1 MGDDSLFMSSEELRI
16 ETKVTFF
23 FFGSY
28 SFCSLV
34 ATLLSSFDVSF
45 LKTGTEYCNSSFDVW
60 RSKGTGRLGSAVLY
74 IVGAGGEGFDEVL
87 L

>member
-1 MGDDSLFMSSEELRI
+1 MRT

-23 FFGSY
+23 FLDYY

-34 ATLLSSFDVSF
+34 ATLLSSFDMVSF
-45 LKTGTEYCNSSFDVW
+45 LKTGTAEYCNSSFDVW
-60 RSKGTGRLGSAVLY
+60 RDKGKGRLGRAGWY
-74 IVGAGGEGFDEVL
+74 IVGAGGEGLDEVL